1 MASGRTAMA
10 AATLLVLGASLCLL
24 VSGGV
29 PAAAA
34 VEVEKNKKSYPP
46 LAKGLSFEFYKKS
59 CPQAESVVLG
69 YLRKAVARDAGLAA
83 ALIRLHFHDCFVNGC
98 DGSIL
103 LTKTP
108 GGPDSEQE
116 QPPNVTLRPSAL
128 KAVGDIRA
136 LLEKA
141 CGRVVSCS
149 DILTIA
155 ARDSVKL
162 GGGPEYKVPL
172 GRRDGLTFGTREQVL
187 GALPPPSSK
196 VPVLLSFLAKLN
208 LDAAD
213 LIALSGAHTVGLAH
227 CTSFDGRLFPQVD
240 ATMDKWFAGHLKL
253 TCPVKNTTNTTVN
266 DIRTPNTFDNKY
278 YVDLLNRQGLFTS
291 DQDLFVNATTKP
303 LVTKFAV
310 DQSAFFDQFVYS
322 VVKMGQIQ
330 VLTGSQGQVRANC
343 SVPNPGGL
351 PWSAAV
357 ETVVDAAESL
367 VL

>member
-1 MASGRTAMA
+1 MAT
-10 AATLLVLGASLCLL
+10 ATLLVLAVCLI
-24 VSGGV
+24 

-34 VEVEKNKKSYPP
+34 AVKYPP
-46 LAKGLSFEFYKKS
+46 VAKGLSFDYYKKS
-59 CPQAESVVLG
+59 CPKAESIVRDFLT
-69 YLRKAVARDAGLAA
+69 KAISKDVGLAA
-83 ALIRLHFHDCFVNGC
+83 ALIRLHFHDCFVKGC

-128 KAVGDIRA
+128 KAINDIRA

-162 GGGPEYKVPL
+162 VQ
-172 GRRDGLTFGTREQVL
+172 D
-187 GALPPPSSK
+187 ALPPPFFN
-196 VPVLLSFLAKLN
+196 VQQILPFLAKIN
-208 LDAAD
+208 LDATD
-213 LIALSGAHTVGLAH
+213 LVALSGAHTVGIAH
-227 CTSFDGRLFPQVD
+227 CTSFDNRLFPTQD
-240 ATMDKWFAGHLKL
+240 TTMDKWFAGHLKL
-253 TCPVKNTTNTTVN
+253 TCPVVNTTNTTVN
-266 DIRTPNTFDNKY
+266 DIRTPNVFDNKY
-278 YVDLLNRQGLFTS
+278 YVDLQNRQGLFTS
-291 DQDLFVNATTKP
+291 DQDLFVNSTTKP
-303 LVTKFAV
+303 LVKKFAV

-330 VLTGSQGQVRANC
+330 VLTDSQGQIRGNC
-343 SVPNPGGL
+343 SVRNPGAGDDEL

-357 ETVVDAAESL
+357 ETVVEVAESIAL
-367 VL
+367 